1 MVEEIDSDHGVLS
14 LGKKCRIKN
23 GLRSKKRT
31 QTGVKR
37 KKNRIRPFPFF
48 KMSGFFPFF
57 VRFLKK
63 LKTDC
68 VLKNG
73 KLPEN
78 CRKIAGKLPE
88 KKRKFQKTEMDGSV
102 FQISVFFK
110 FPFFF
115 RFFSGFKKRNP
126 FFLRFSK
133 TQSPSESVSDPL
145 N

>member
-1 MVEEIDSDHGVLS
+1 MIIPIHTKESKLDVSNYT

-48 KMSGFFPFF
+48 KMSVFFPFF

-102 FQISVFFK
+102 FQISVFF
-110 FPFFF
+110 
-115 RFFSGFKKRNP
+115 
-126 FFLRFSK
+126 
-133 TQSPSESVSDPL
+133 
-145 N
+145 